1 MQAQDM
7 GTHVRNESPHHTE
20 PGPRCC
26 STSPSIK
33 GLTAFRDRGHVTVFC
48 PESHL
53 QLSQEEVPSDTGGL
67 PGLLFSLL
75 PPNMVAVPGHQEG
88 GSGGTKQG
96 GTSLVSAQQLCSSD
110 IPHSLSLSK
119 TRFSLAY
126 HSGFV
131 LTDQQLFPC
140 TLWFDSKFYRVG
152 WGSFSHTGEDHQG
165 FSAVGVDQAARDHCV
180 HWGCW
185 SCVLGVQKMPAL
197 SKCL

>member
-7 GTHVRNESPHHTE
+7 GTMSGTRAHITVNQVLN
-20 PGPRCC
+20 
-26 STSPSIK
+26 K
-33 GLTAFRDRGHVTVFC
+33 GAHCHVTVFC

-53 QLSQEEVPSDTGGL
+53 QLSQEEVPSDAGGL
-67 PGLLFSLL
+67 PGLLFSLP

-126 HSGFV
+126 HSSFM

-152 WGSFSHTGEDHQG
+152 WGSLSHTGSGKQEDQGSAQQG
-165 FSAVGVDQAARDHCV
+165 FSAVGVDQVARDHCV
-180 HWGCW
+180 HWGC
-185 SCVLGVQKMPAL
+185 
-197 SKCL
+197 